1 MKTAFMPYN
10 YTYAKQAHDTGVPM
24 IRALVLEYPEDPFTW
39 GNQTQYEYMWGEN
52 LLVAPVYQDTQMDE
66 NGNDV
71 RNNIY
76 LPDKDQI
83 WIDYFTGEQYQG
95 GQVINNF
102 DAPLWKLPLFVKN
115 GAILPKDVENNS
127 QLFLNGDEDRIFE
140 VYPAGT
146 TTFDLY
152 DDDGMSQDYKEG
164 LGTMTHITS
173 EAPEAG
179 EKGTAVITV
188 GKMSG
193 TFEGMKSERG
203 TQFIVNVSEKPE
215 TVTATIGGEEVTL
228 KKVSSE
234 AEFNEGTNV
243 YYYNEAPDLNHYAT
257 EGSPFADQKIIT
269 TPKVMVKLAK
279 TDITANEVKLTVEGF
294 VNAQE
299 KAVNPDDP
307 QLDAADVPIME
318 AETTD
323 SSITLQGTNLKD
335 VYAFGLRLP
344 IDMESINVSTITTT
358 AAEATADMCN
368 LSRMPQND
376 DEYTVAFSMEG
387 DAEGLNGTMSLATI
401 RVSATVDT
409 ELDLSMADA
418 FVVSDGLDLRTALP
432 GSTVSGNVSQLEDV
446 IHAFTL
452 ETAGYASDSLSA
464 FNDALTNAKNV
475 LNDASATQEAMNAAM
490 KDLFN
495 ATLDIQRSEPTRV
508 AALQKVIDVLSEE
521 AVKKDYT
528 TSDLDKILATVSNA
542 QSTVYYDNTPASI
555 DTAFASVVER
565 LMSTEDASGSLQ
577 TSKDLIVDAM
587 SAIADELT
595 DTYTA
600 ESLTALK
607 QASDA
612 FAAESAFDAS
622 GIVTGFNQLEVQ
634 VHTDTQILET
644 MINASKAMDLESYDT
659 ESAEAALKTLREA
672 EDLLG
677 AEPTQAQVDEMLK
690 KLVNAITNVMK
701 TEAEAA
707 RDALQALISEAEAID
722 LSHKTTASREAF
734 AQALEDAKAV
744 LADENADAQALDE
757 AYRNLQAAINGLQ
770 DIVDSDKSVL
780 EQAIAD
786 AKKVNTSLYTKE
798 TVDVF
803 EQGLKEAEAVMADET
818 ATQDQVDAAAKKLIA
833 AQNALQKNPETPAD
847 PQDPDEGKPGEGT
860 DSDTAALIVSGA
872 AAALMLRKRKH
883 HI

>member
-1 MKTAFMPYN
+1 M
-10 YTYAKQAHDTGVPM
+10 
-24 IRALVLEYPEDPFTW
+24 R
-39 GNQTQYEYMWGEN
+39 
-52 LLVAPVYQDTQMDE
+52 
-66 NGNDV
+66 
-71 RNNIY
+71 
-76 LPDKDQI
+76 
-83 WIDYFTGEQYQG
+83 
-95 GQVINNF
+95 
-102 DAPLWKLPLFVKN
+102 
-115 GAILPKDVENNS
+115 
-127 QLFLNGDEDRIFE
+127 
-140 VYPAGT
+140 
-146 TTFDLY
+146 
-152 DDDGMSQDYKEG
+152 
-164 LGTMTHITS
+164 
-173 EAPEAG
+173 
-179 EKGTAVITV
+179 
-188 GKMSG
+188 
-193 TFEGMKSERG
+193 
-203 TQFIVNVSEKPE
+203 
-215 TVTATIGGEEVTL
+215 
-228 KKVSSE
+228 
-234 AEFNEGTNV
+234 
-243 YYYNEAPDLNHYAT
+243 
-257 EGSPFADQKIIT
+257 
-269 TPKVMVKLAK
+269 
-279 TDITANEVKLTVEGF
+279 
-294 VNAQE
+294 
-299 KAVNPDDP
+299 
-307 QLDAADVPIME
+307 
-318 AETTD
+318 
-323 SSITLQGTNLKD
+323 
-335 VYAFGLRLP
+335 
-344 IDMESINVSTITTT
+344 
-358 AAEATADMCN
+358 N

-432 GSTVSGNVSQLEDV
+432 GSTASGNVSQLEDV

-508 AALQKVIDVLSEE
+508 AALQKVID
-521 AVKKDYT
+521 
-528 TSDLDKILATVSNA
+528 
-542 QSTVYYDNTPASI
+542 
-555 DTAFASVVER
+555 
-565 LMSTEDASGSLQ
+565 
-577 TSKDLIVDAM
+577 
-587 SAIADELT
+587 
-595 DTYTA
+595 
-600 ESLTALK
+600 
-607 QASDA
+607 
-612 FAAESAFDAS
+612 AA
-622 GIVTGFNQLEVQ
+622 
-634 VHTDTQILET
+634 
-644 MINASKAMDLESYDT
+644 KAMDLESYDT
-659 ESAEAALKTLREA
+659 ENAEAALKTLREA

-701 TEAEAA
+701 TEVEAA

-770 DIVDSDKSVL
+770 DIVDSDKSAL

-803 EQGLKEAEAVMADET
+803 EQALKEAEAVMADET

-860 DSDTAALIVSGA
+860 DSDTAAASALPTTAAALIVSVA